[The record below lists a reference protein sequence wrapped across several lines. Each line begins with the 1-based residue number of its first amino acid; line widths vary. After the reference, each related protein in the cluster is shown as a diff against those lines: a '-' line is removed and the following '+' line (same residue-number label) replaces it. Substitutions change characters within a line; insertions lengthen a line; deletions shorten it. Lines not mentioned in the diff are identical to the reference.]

1 MYKNLKSIN
10 KLITIIYLKM
20 NLQYKFRISFLVI
33 ITLFGIF
40 LVFPLLEN
48 TYAEEYVSKSSLTT
62 PSYQN
67 IDSHQLENNNIPNQ
81 FIVYLQGDNK
91 EESKS
96 INPLEFYNSELKDSG
111 TELLQVYNNVVKGFA
126 IKVPDEKVLKELKS
140 NPLVEYIG
148 LDKKISAFTNS
159 PLEIQIIPK
168 STNKE

>member
-1 MYKNLKSIN
+1 MI
-10 KLITIIYLKM
+10 
-20 NLQYKFRISFLVI
+20 LQYKFSINFLVI

-48 TYAEEYVSKSSLTT
+48 TYTEEYVSKSSLTT
-62 PSYQN
+62 HSYQN

-96 INPLEFYNSELKDSG
+96 IDPLEFYNSELKDSG

-126 IKVPDEKVLKELKS
+126 INVSNEKVLKELKS

-159 PLEIQIIPK
+159 PLEIQIVPK
-168 STNKE
+168 SPNKE

>member
-1 MYKNLKSIN
+1 
-10 KLITIIYLKM
+10 M
-20 NLQYKFRISFLVI
+20 NLQYNFRISFLVM
-33 ITLFGIF
+33 ITIFGIF

-48 TYAEEYVSKSSLTT
+48 IYTEEYVSKRSLATS
-62 PSYQN
+62 SYQN

-96 INPLEFYNSELKDSG
+96 IDPLEFYNSELKDSG
-111 TELLQVYNNVVKGFA
+111 TELLHVYNNVVKGFA
-126 IKVPDEKVLKELKS
+126 IKVPNEKVLKELKS

>member
-1 MYKNLKSIN
+1 
-10 KLITIIYLKM
+10 M
-20 NLQYKFRISFLVI
+20 NLQYYFRISFLVM
-33 ITLFGIF
+33 ITIFGIF

-48 TYAEEYVSKSSLTT
+48 IYAEEYVSKRSLATS
-62 PSYQN
+62 SYQN

-96 INPLEFYNSELKDSG
+96 IDPLEFYNSELKDSG
-111 TELLQVYNNVVKGFA
+111 IELLHVYNNVVKGFA
-126 IKVPDEKVLKELKS
+126 IKVPNENVLKELKS
-140 NPLVEYIG
+140 NPLVKYIG
-148 LDKKISAFTNS
+148 QDKKISAFTNS

>member
-1 MYKNLKSIN
+1 
-10 KLITIIYLKM
+10 M

-81 FIVYLQGDNK
+81 FIVYLRDNK

-96 INPLEFYNSELKDSG
+96 IDPIEFYNSELKDSG

-126 IKVPDEKVLKELKS
+126 IKVPNEKVLKELKS
-140 NPLVEYIG
+140 NPMVEYIG

-168 STNKE
+168 STIKE

>member
-1 MYKNLKSIN
+1 
-10 KLITIIYLKM
+10 M
-20 NLQYKFRISFLVI
+20 NLQYNFRISFLVM
-33 ITLFGIF
+33 ITIFGIF

-48 TYAEEYVSKSSLTT
+48 IYAEEYVSKRSLATS
-62 PSYQN
+62 SYQN

-96 INPLEFYNSELKDSG
+96 IDPLEFYNSELKDSG
-111 TELLQVYNNVVKGFA
+111 IELLHVYNNVVKGFA
-126 IKVPDEKVLKELKS
+126 IKVPNENVLKELKS
-140 NPLVEYIG
+140 NPLVKYIG
-148 LDKKISAFTNS
+148 QDKKISAFTNS

>member
-1 MYKNLKSIN
+1 
-10 KLITIIYLKM
+10 M

-96 INPLEFYNSELKDSG
+96 IDPLEFYNSELKDSG